1 MILSRRPAI
10 NDRYPIEQVARSAGT
25 RFQTGFAHMT
35 MQRMPAFEGT
45 ALEPEAQGL
54 RILGINEMA
63 LVAPRDFI
71 RRIHQ
76 HKVRLEQPRVRS
88 LRYGQ
93 ELREPVMC
101 IRVSID
107 ATYAEAAI
115 HDLVARR
122 SSIDC
127 VNWLHDP
134 VVIHAQAPL
143 RALLGYPDALRQLS
157 ESTADLKMWLSHY
170 APVAWGSGDD
180 AA

>member
-1 MILSRRPAI
+1 M
-10 NDRYPIEQVARSAGT
+10 NERYPIEQLARSART

-35 MQRMPAFEGT
+35 MQRMPPFEGA
-45 ALEPEAQGL
+45 ALEPAAHGL

-71 RRIHQ
+71 RHM
-76 HKVRLEQPRVRS
+76 HEHEVLLDEPTVRDV
-88 LRYGQ
+88 RYGR
-93 ELREPVMC
+93 ELWEPVMC
-101 IRVSID
+101 VRVSID
-107 ATYAEAAI
+107 AAHAEAAI

-127 VNWLHDP
+127 VDWLHNP

-143 RALLGYPDALRQLS
+143 RTLLGYPDALAQRS
-157 ESTADLKMWLSHY
+157 EHTADLKMWLSHY
-170 APVAWGSGDD
+170 APIKWGPDND